1 MPFSFTINMR
11 LKHLKTLHP
20 AQDGAEKV
28 MAMCWSPNN
37 KKLAVC
43 TADRTVL
50 LFDGSGEKRDKFSTK
65 PADSSYGKKSYVVK
79 GMTFSPD
86 SAKIA
91 IAQSDNIVFVYK
103 LGEDWGEKKVIC
115 NKFVCQSAATC
126 VTWPSEGPLVI
137 GLAEGRVRVAQ
148 AKNNKTTTLYSSDS
162 YVVSLTN
169 NISGKGVLSGHAD
182 GSVVRFFFDDEG
194 SGDLQGKIF
203 THTCP
208 PYALVWA
215 AQSIIAAGCDR
226 KIVIYGNDGVS
237 RKQIDYSR
245 NHTEKEFTTAVCSPS
260 GKTVV
265 VGSYDRLRILNW
277 NSHHNDWEEAKP
289 KEVANWYT
297 ICTLAWAKDGSKLSV
312 GTLTGLVELFDC
324 SMKKTLYKKVFEITY
339 IDPSQVIIRNIST
352 GSQSI
357 LKSISNSEIT
367 DIKILGK
374 NRYIVAHTLQTLLL
388 CDMNTNL
395 ISEVPWNG
403 VGENVKFFFDFENVC
418 IVFNVGEL
426 SLIEYGN
433 NVILGSVRTEF
444 INPHLISVRI
454 NERCNK
460 HESDNKKLA
469 YLIDLKTIAVLDLT
483 TNQLLTQ
490 ITHESKIDW
499 LELSETGRKLL
510 FRDRRQRLNLVDI
523 EKDEKKTMLNYCSF
537 VQWVPGSDV
546 VVAQNRGSLCVWY
559 NIESPDK
566 ITIMPIKGEV
576 VEIQRSDNK
585 TDVIVS
591 DGSSTIVY
599 GLDEGLIEFGS
610 AIDNKDFKRAVLY
623 LEKLGYSEE
632 TEDMWA
638 NLGKLALE
646 SEKLGI
652 AERCFAAIGD
662 VSKARFLRETL
673 AIANEIAVNTDGDG
687 IDYYQVRARLEIM
700 NKEYKTAES
709 IHLEQNKVEEAIQMY
724 LDLHRW
730 DDAIELAKVTDH
742 PDLERLNETY
752 FQWLQETGQEEK
764 AGELKEA
771 EGEYREAIKLYLA
784 AGLPTRAGR
793 VITNMPN
800 LAENDG
806 LVQEIASALMKGEFY
821 EHAGD
826 LNQKIDNYHKA
837 LECYRLGNAF
847 NRAVDL
853 ARTAFP
859 GEVIHLEEE
868 WGDHLASIKQL
879 EAAINHYIEAG
890 SSVKALD
897 AAINAKLWKKA
908 VEIMEIIDDTQA
920 LGKYLKPMAQHFYSV
935 GQYELAEH
943 LLVEGGMSKEAVD
956 MYNRIGEWDKAYKLA
971 SQFLDPGEVRRM
983 YLSQAKKLEEKGDY
997 KDAEK
1002 LYTSAHEYDMAITMY
1017 ENLKQYDKVVKMV
1030 KKYYPEKLPETY
1042 LLIAKKLESDE
1053 KYMQAEEYYI
1063 TAGEWKAAVNMYRN
1077 LDMWEDAY
1085 RVAKTKGND
1094 IAAKQI
1100 AYLWAKNIGGD
1111 SAVKLLNKFGL
1122 LESAIDYAAENCAFD
1137 FAFEL
1142 ARTAMKHKM
1151 PDIHLKY
1158 AMFLEDEGKFKEAEL
1173 EFIQAHRP
1181 KEAVLMYVHNQDWES
1196 AQRVAEAY
1204 DKESVA
1210 DVLIGQARFAFE
1222 KGEFQKAESLLL
1234 RAERADLAVKFYKEA
1249 GMWNEALRV
1258 CKDYT
1263 PNKLLELQEEYE
1275 SETSQRGSRDVQHLF
1290 EQASSWEE
1298 TGQYQKAIDRYLQI
1312 CPSNT
1317 EDYDFIEKCWVKA
1330 AELSWKFMN
1339 KQHTEHLVQQIAPKL
1354 LQMKKQTTAAQ
1365 LFLKIN
1371 SIKNALDA
1379 LIDAKDWSKAKR
1391 VAAEV
1396 NSRYEEY
1403 VNNCYKDY
1411 LRSEGNTS
1419 ELADID
1425 IIAALDLYAERNQW
1439 EKCLEVAQKQGTKV
1453 LHKYVALLAIKLIK
1467 EKKEQKALSLY
1478 VKYGIPAISQNF
1490 SIYRHIVSAIFS
1502 MQDTFSYESYSLW
1515 SSLRNILY
1523 QLSQSLQKMGSEEF
1537 DDFNNYL
1544 TIAHYYSTRS
1554 ACMGQSSLERQAVKI
1569 SLSLL
1574 RYADVIPADKAFY
1587 EAGEAAKSLGWNSI
1601 AFVCLNHL
1609 MDIYEAIEEGAT
1621 EVDNTDF
1628 QNTDIPLSIL
1638 IPSETCISEAQ
1649 HEETREWVLSVS
1661 MDQTVD
1667 QSLPLDERKMFES
1680 SLITHDGRQYPPC
1693 IVTGYPV
1700 IRNKVEFGKAN
1711 KVANKDD
1718 WNKLIMAAKV
1728 SHVAECEDV
1737 LKFIATWCGGSGNT
1751 GFTFQ

>member
-1 MPFSFTINMR
+1 MR

-20 AQDGAEKV
+20 AQDGAERV

-50 LFDGSGEKRDKFSTK
+50 LFDASGEKRDKFSTK
-65 PADSSYGKKSYVVK
+65 PSDSAYGKKSYVVK
-79 GMTFSPD
+79 GMAFSPD
-86 SAKIA
+86 STKIV

-103 LGEDWGEKKVIC
+103 IGEDWGEKKVIC
-115 NKFVCQSAATC
+115 SKFVFQSAATC

-137 GLAEGRVRVAQ
+137 GLAEGRVRAAH
-148 AKNNKTTTLYSSDS
+148 AKHNRTNTLYSTDS
-162 YVVSLTN
+162 YLVSLTC
-169 NISGKGVLSGHAD
+169 NISGKAVLSGHAD

-215 AQSIIAAGCDR
+215 AQSIIAAGCDK
-226 KIVIYGNDGVS
+226 KIVIYGNDGIIK
-237 RKQIDYSR
+237 KQIDYSR
-245 NHTEKEFTTAVCSPS
+245 NTTEKEFTTAVCSPS
-260 GKTVV
+260 GKTVIL
-265 VGSYDRLRILNW
+265 GSFDRLRILNW
-277 NSHHNDWEEAKP
+277 SSHHHDWEEAKP

-324 SMKKTLYKKVFEITY
+324 SMKKSIYKKIFEITY
-339 IDPSQVIIRNIST
+339 IDPSQVIIRNIT
-352 GSQSI
+352 TNAQCAI
-357 LKSISNSEIT
+357 KSSNGSEIL

-374 NRYIVAHTLQTLLL
+374 NRYVISHTLQTLIL
-388 CDMNTNL
+388 CDMAANL

-426 SLIEYGN
+426 SLIEYGS

-444 INPHLISVRI
+444 MNPHLISVRI
-454 NERCNK
+454 NERNGK
-460 HESDNKKLA
+460 NDNKKLA
-469 YLIDLKTIAVLDLT
+469 YLIDLKTIAVLDLVT
-483 TNQLLTQ
+483 SLLLTQ
-490 ITHESKIDW
+490 IMHESKIDW

-510 FRDRRQRLNLVDI
+510 FRDRRQRLHLVDI
-523 EKDEKKTMLNYCSF
+523 ETDEKKTMLNYCSF

-566 ITIMPIKGEV
+566 ITIMPIKGDV
-576 VEIQRSDNK
+576 IEIQRSDDK

-591 DGSSTIVY
+591 DGSSTTTY
-599 GLDEGLIEFGS
+599 ALDEGLIEFGS
-610 AIDNKDFKRAVLY
+610 AIDSHDFKRAVLY
-623 LEKLGYSEE
+623 LEKLGFAEE

-646 SEKLGI
+646 SGILTI
-652 AERCFAAIGD
+652 AERCFAAVGD
-662 VSKARFLRETL
+662 VSKARFLRETVS
-673 AIANEIAVNTDGDG
+673 IANEASASPNGEGNDF
-687 IDYYQVRARLEIM
+687 YQVRARLAVLM
-700 NKEYKTAES
+700 KDYKTAEN
-709 IHLEQNKVEEAIQMY
+709 IYLEQNKIEEAIQMY

-742 PDLERLNETY
+742 PDLDRLNNTY
-752 FQWLQETGQEEK
+752 FQWLQETSQEEK
-764 AGELKEA
+764 AGELKEV
-771 EGEYREAIKLYLA
+771 EGEYRDAIRLYLA

-793 VITNMPN
+793 VITNMPI
-800 LAENDG
+800 LAENDE

-826 LNQKIDNYHKA
+826 LYEKVGNDHKA

-853 ARTAFP
+853 ARSAFP
-859 GEVIHLEEE
+859 EEVIHLEEE

-890 SSVKALD
+890 KSIKALD

-908 VEIMEIIDDTQA
+908 VEIMEIIDDVQS
-920 LGKYLKPMAQHFYSV
+920 LSKYLKPMAQHFYSV

-943 LLVEGGMSKEAVD
+943 LLVEGGMSREAVD

-971 SQFLDPGEVRRM
+971 SQFLDSSEVRRM
-983 YLSQAKKLEEKGDY
+983 YINQAKVLEEKGDY

-1002 LYTSAHEYDMAITMY
+1002 LYTSANEYDMAIAMY
-1017 ENLKQYDKVVKMV
+1017 ENLKQYDKVMKMV
-1030 KKYYPEKLPETY
+1030 KKYYPEKIKDTY
-1042 LLIAKKLESDE
+1042 LRIAKKLESNE
-1053 KYMQAEEYYI
+1053 KYMQAEEYYVV
-1063 TAGEWKAAVNMYRN
+1063 AGEWKSAINMYRN

-1100 AYLWAKNIGGD
+1100 AYLWAKTIGGD

-1158 AMFLEDEGKFKEAEL
+1158 AMFLEDNGKLREAEV

-1196 AQRVAEAY
+1196 AQRVAEAH
-1204 DKESVA
+1204 DKESVP
-1210 DVLIGQARFAFE
+1210 DVLIGQARFTFE
-1222 KGEFQKAESLLL
+1222 RGEYQRAESLLL
-1234 RAERADLAVKFYKEA
+1234 RAERADLAVKYYKEA

-1263 PNKLLELQEEYE
+1263 PNKLLDLQEEYE
-1275 SETSQRGSRDVQHLF
+1275 SENSERGSRDSQHLF

-1312 CPSNT
+1312 SPSNCN
-1317 EDYDFIEKCWVKA
+1317 EFDFIEKCWVKA

-1371 SIKNALDA
+1371 SVKNALDA

-1396 NSRYEEY
+1396 DQRYEEY
-1403 VNNCYKDY
+1403 VDNCYKDH

-1439 EKCLEVAQKQGTKV
+1439 EKCLEVAQSQGMKV
-1453 LHKYVALLAIKLIK
+1453 LHKYVALLAVKFIK
-1467 EKKEQKALSLY
+1467 EKKEEKALSLY
-1478 VKYGIPAISQNF
+1478 VKYGIPAFTQNF
-1490 SIYRHIVSAIFS
+1490 TIYKHIISAIFG
-1502 MQDTFSYESYSLW
+1502 MKNTFSHEAYSLW
-1515 SSLRNILY
+1515 ASLRNILF
-1523 QLSQSLQKMGSEEF
+1523 QLCLNLQKIGGEDS
-1537 DDFNNYL
+1537 DDFDNYL
-1544 TIAHYYSTRS
+1544 SIAHYYAVRS
-1554 ACMGQSSLERQAVKI
+1554 ACMGHTSLEQQAVKI

-1574 RYADVIPADKAFY
+1574 RHADVIPADKAFF
-1587 EAGEAAKSLGWNSI
+1587 EAGEAARNLGWNSI

-1609 MDIYEAIEEGAT
+1609 MDIYEAIEEGIND
-1621 EVDNTDF
+1621 VDNSDF
-1628 QNTDIPLSIL
+1628 QNTDIPSNTL
-1638 IPSETCISEAQ
+1638 IPSETCLTPSQ
-1649 HEETREWVLSVS
+1649 FEETKEWVLSVS
-1661 MDQTVD
+1661 MDQSVD
-1667 QSLPLDERKMFES
+1667 QVLPLDDRKMFES
-1680 SLITHDGRQYPPC
+1680 SLITHDGRHYQPC

-1700 IRNKVEFGKAN
+1700 IRNKVEFGKSN
-1711 KVANKDD
+1711 RVANKDD
-1718 WNKLIMAAKV
+1718 WNKIIMAAKV
-1728 SHVAECEDV
+1728 FHASECEDV
-1737 LKFIATWCGGSGNT
+1737 LKFIATWCGGTGNT
-1751 GFTFQ
+1751 GFTYQ

>member
-1 MPFSFTINMR
+1 MR

-20 AQDGAEKV
+20 AQDGAERV

-50 LFDGSGEKRDKFSTK
+50 LFDSNGEKRDKFSTK
-65 PADSSYGKKSYVVK
+65 PADSAYGKKSYVVK
-79 GMTFSPD
+79 GMAFSPD
-86 SAKIA
+86 SIRIA

-103 LGEDWGEKKVIC
+103 LGDEWGEKKVIC
-115 NKFVCQSAATC
+115 NKFLCQSAVTC
-126 VTWPSEGPLVI
+126 AIWPSEGPLVI
-137 GLAEGRVRVAQ
+137 GLAEGRVRVAHP
-148 AKNNKTTTLYSSDS
+148 KNNKTSTLYSSDS
-162 YVVSLTN
+162 YVVSLTTN
-169 NISGKGVLSGHAD
+169 VSGKGVISGHAD

-194 SGDLQGKIF
+194 SGDMQGKIF

-208 PYALVWA
+208 PYALAWVA
-215 AQSIIAAGCDR
+215 HSIIVAGCDK
-226 KIVIYGNDGVS
+226 KIVIYGNDGMLK
-237 RKQIDYSR
+237 KQIDYSR
-245 NHTEKEFTTAVCSPS
+245 NQVEKEFTTAVCSPS
-260 GKTVV
+260 GKSVV
-265 VGSYDRLRILNW
+265 IGSFDRLRILNW
-277 NSHHNDWEEAKP
+277 STHHQDWEEAKS
-289 KEVANWYT
+289 KEVTNWYT

-324 SMKKTLYKKVFEITY
+324 SMKKSLYKKIFEVTY
-339 IDPSQVIIRNIST
+339 IDPSQVIVRNITNNQQVTVKSSS
-352 GSQSI
+352 GNEI
-357 LKSISNSEIT
+357 L

-374 NRYIVAHTLQTLLL
+374 NRYLVMHTIQTLILS
-388 CDMNTNL
+388 DMGTNL
-395 ISEVPWNG
+395 TSEVPWNG
-403 VGENVKFFFDFENVC
+403 VGENVKFFFDFEDVC
-418 IVFNVGEL
+418 LVFNVGEL

-433 NVILGSVRTEF
+433 SMILGSVRTEF
-444 INPHLISVRI
+444 MNPHLISV
-454 NERCNK
+454 CLNK
-460 HESDNKKLA
+460 RENNPLQDNKKLA
-469 YLIDLKTIAVLDLT
+469 YLIDLKTIAVIDLM
-483 TNQLLTQ
+483 TNHLLSQ
-490 ITHESKIDW
+490 ITHEAKIDW

-510 FRDRRQRLNLVDI
+510 FRDRRQRLHLADI
-523 EKDEKKTMLNYCSF
+523 EKDDKKTMLNYCSF

-546 VVAQNRGSLCVWY
+546 VVAQSRGSLCVWY
-559 NIESPDK
+559 NIEAPDK
-566 ITIMPIKGEV
+566 VSIIPIKGEIM
-576 VEIQRSDNK
+576 EIQRSDNK

-591 DGSSTIVY
+591 DGSSTTTY
-599 GLDEGLIEFGS
+599 ALDEGLIEFGS
-610 AIDNKDFKRAVLY
+610 AIDNQDFKRAVVY
-623 LEKLGYSEE
+623 LEKLGVSED

-646 SEKLGI
+646 SMNLMI
-652 AERCFAAIGD
+652 AERCYAAVGD
-662 VSKARFLRETL
+662 ISKARFLRETIS
-673 AIANEIAVNTDGDG
+673 IANEVGISSGGDG
-687 IDYYQVRARLEIM
+687 YDHYQVRARLAIM
-700 NKEYKTAES
+700 MKEYKVAEN
-709 IHLEQNKVEEAIQMY
+709 IYLEQHKVEEAVQMY

-730 DDAIELAKVTDH
+730 DDAIEIAKATDH

-752 FQWLQETGQEEK
+752 FEWLQNTGQEEK
-764 AGELKEA
+764 AGELKENK
-771 EGEYREAIKLYLA
+771 GECREAIQLYLA

-793 VITNMPN
+793 VITNMPI
-800 LAENDG
+800 LAENDE

-826 LNQKIDNYHKA
+826 LYEKIDNYHKA

-859 GEVIHLEEE
+859 EEVIHLEEE

-890 SSVKALD
+890 KSVKALD

-908 VEIMEIIDDTQA
+908 VEIMEIIDDTHS
-920 LGKYLKPMAQHFYSV
+920 LSKYLKPMAQHFYSV

-943 LLVEGGMSKEAVD
+943 LLVEGGMSREAID
-956 MYNRIGEWDKAYKLA
+956 MYNRLGEWDKAYKLA
-971 SQFLDPGEVRRM
+971 SQFLDSTEVRRM
-983 YLSQAKKLEEKGDY
+983 YLSQAKLLEEKGDY

-1002 LYTSAHEYDMAITMY
+1002 LYTSAHEYEMAIAMY
-1017 ENLKQYDKVVKMV
+1017 ENLKQYDKMIKMI

-1042 LLIAKKLESDE
+1042 LHIAKKLESDE
-1053 KYMQAEEYYI
+1053 KYVQAEEYYI
-1063 TAGEWKAAVNMYRN
+1063 TAGEWKMAVNMYRN

-1100 AYLWAKNIGGD
+1100 AYLWAKSIGGD

-1142 ARTAMKHKM
+1142 ARTAMKHKL

-1158 AMFLEDEGKFKEAEL
+1158 AMFLEDEGKFREAEI
-1173 EFIQAHRP
+1173 EFIHAHRP

-1196 AQRVAEAY
+1196 AQRVAEAH
-1204 DKESVA
+1204 DKESVG

-1222 KGEFQKAESLLL
+1222 GGEYQKAESLLL
-1234 RAERADLAVKFYKEA
+1234 RAERADLAVKYYKEA

-1275 SETSQRGSRDVQHLF
+1275 TETSESGSRDVQQLY

-1298 TGQYQKAIDRYLQI
+1298 SGQYQKAIDRYLQI
-1312 CPSNT
+1312 TPSNT
-1317 EDYDFIEKCWVKA
+1317 KDYDFIEKCWVKA

-1339 KQHTEHLVQQIAPKL
+1339 KQHTEHLIQQIAPRL

-1365 LFLKIN
+1365 LFLKVN

-1379 LIDAKDWSKAKR
+1379 LIDAKEWSKAKR

-1396 NSRYEEY
+1396 DQRYEEY
-1403 VNNCYKDY
+1403 VDNCYKDY

-1425 IIAALDLYAERNQW
+1425 IMAALDLYAERNQW
-1439 EKCLEVAQKQGTKV
+1439 EKCLEVAQKQGVKV

-1478 VKYGIPAISQNF
+1478 LKYGIPPMSQNF
-1490 SIYRHIVSAIFS
+1490 TIYRHIVSAIFG
-1502 MQDTFSYESYSLW
+1502 MKDTFSYENYQLW
-1515 SSLRNILY
+1515 ANLRNILF
-1523 QLSQSLQKMGSEEF
+1523 QLCQSLQKMGTAESDE
-1537 DDFNNYL
+1537 FNNYL
-1544 TIAHYYSTRS
+1544 TIAHYYANRS
-1554 ACMGQSSLERQAVKI
+1554 ACMGHSSLERQMVKI
-1569 SLSLL
+1569 CLSLL
-1574 RYADVIPADKAFY
+1574 RYADVIPVDKLFY
-1587 EAGEAAKSLGWNSI
+1587 EAGEAARKIGWNSI

-1609 MDIYEAIEEGAT
+1609 MDIFEAIEEGSG
-1621 EVDNTDF
+1621 EVDNSDF
-1628 QNTDIPLSIL
+1628 QDTDIPSNIL
-1638 IPSETCISEAQ
+1638 IPSDTCLSDAQ

-1667 QSLPLDERKMFES
+1667 QTLPLDERKMFES
-1680 SLITHDGRQYPPC
+1680 SLISHDGRQYEPC
-1693 IVTGYPV
+1693 VVTGYPV
-1700 IRNKVEFGKAN
+1700 IRNKVEFGNSN

-1728 SHVAECEDV
+1728 QHVSECEDV
-1737 LKFIATWCGGSGNT
+1737 LKFIATWCGGTGNT